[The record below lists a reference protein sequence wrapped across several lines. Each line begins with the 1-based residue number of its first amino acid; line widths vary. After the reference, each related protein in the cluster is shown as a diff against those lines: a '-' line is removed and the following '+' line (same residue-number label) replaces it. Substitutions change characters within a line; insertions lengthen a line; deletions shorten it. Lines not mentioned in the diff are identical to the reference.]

1 MPMYYFHLKD
11 DAHVLDVDGTEFA
24 TIDLAR
30 AHARTVAR
38 ELMFKRETM
47 LDRDW
52 SEWTMS
58 VRDGDNNELFSF
70 AMCELQGKDT

>member
-11 DAHVLDVDGTEFA
+11 EEHVLDVDGTDLE

-30 AHARTVAR
+30 AHALTVAD

-47 LDRDW
+47 LDETW
-52 SEWTMS
+52 SQWTMS
-58 VRDGDNNELFSF
+58 VQDGDNNELFSF
-70 AMCELQGKDT
+70 VLSELPGKGA